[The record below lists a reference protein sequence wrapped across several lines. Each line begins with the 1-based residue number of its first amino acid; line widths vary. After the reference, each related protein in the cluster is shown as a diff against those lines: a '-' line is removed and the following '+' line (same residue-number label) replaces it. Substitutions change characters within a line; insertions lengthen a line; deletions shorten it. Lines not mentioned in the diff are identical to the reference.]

1 MSLDART
8 DTDAGGDAVT
18 GVGAGADADADAVVV
33 ELSALVFE
41 VTGRLRAQFN
51 AAAAELGLPPA
62 QALVLTNLSGPAP
75 MRQLADWLSCEP
87 SNVTGIV
94 DGLERRGLVIRRP
107 TPGDRRVKHV
117 VLTEAG
123 EHKRRELRSSVHA
136 LARTI
141 FELPGPDQKHLRDLL
156 ARVLTGHSASADA
169 ESG

>member
-1 MSLDART
+1 MSPDA
-8 DTDAGGDAVT
+8 DTDRETGAETEAGT
-18 GVGAGADADADAVVV
+18 DADADAVVA
-33 ELSALVFE
+33 ELSGLVFE

-94 DGLERRGLVIRRP
+94 DGLERRGLVTRKP
-107 TPGDRRVKHV
+107 APGDRRVKHV

-123 EHKRRELRSSVHA
+123 EHKRRQLRSSA
-136 LARTI
+136 TTLART
-141 FELPGPDQKHLRDLL
+141 FFGLPRHDQQHLRDLL
-156 ARVLTGHSASADA
+156 ARVLAGPPASTDA